1 MNLKDFWTTH
11 PLASDLKREAWN
23 LLFKIQNLFGGD
35 MEDKKKRMAIIAS
48 KGTLDMAYPPL
59 ILASTAAAMDV
70 EVGIFFTLYGVDI
83 VNKKKIRS
91 LKVAPI
97 ANPAMPS
104 PVPFPNILGV
114 LPGMTPL
121 ATMMMKG
128 MIKKINWPT
137 IPELLQVC
145 LEAGVRMIACAPT
158 LEMTGVEKEDLIE
171 GVEIAGAA
179 EFLDFALDANINL
192 FI

>member
-1 MNLKDFWTTH
+1 MADGK
-11 PLASDLKREAWN
+11 P
-23 LLFKIQNLFGGD
+23 
-35 MEDKKKRMAIIAS
+35 KRMAIIAS

-83 VNKKKIRS
+83 VNRHKYKS

-104 PVPFPNILGV
+104 PIPFPNILGV
-114 LPGMTPL
+114 LPGMTSM
-121 ATMMMKG
+121 ATTMMGG
-128 MIKKINWPT
+128 MIKKVNWPS
-137 IPELLQVC
+137 IPELMKIC
-145 LEAGVRMIACAPT
+145 IESGVKMIACTPT
-158 LEMTGVEKEDLIE
+158 MEMTGLKKEDLVE
-171 GVEIAGAA
+171 GVEVGGAA
-179 EFLDFALDANINL
+179 EFLDFALDANTSL

>member
-1 MNLKDFWTTH
+1 M
-11 PLASDLKREAWN
+11 AE
-23 LLFKIQNLFGGD
+23 
-35 MEDKKKRMAIIAS
+35 EKKKRMAIIAS

-83 VNKKKIRS
+83 VNKKKSGR
-91 LKVAPI
+91 LQVAPI

-104 PVPFPNILGV
+104 PVPMPNILGV

-128 MIKKINWPT
+128 MIKKINWPS
-137 IPELLQVC
+137 IPELLTACV
-145 LEAGVRMIACAPT
+145 EAGVKMIACTPT
-158 LEMTGVEKEDLIE
+158 MEMTGLKKEDLIG
-171 GVEIAGAA
+171 GVEVGGAA
-179 EFLDFALDANINL
+179 EFLDFALDANITL
-192 FI
+192 FV

>member
-1 MNLKDFWTTH
+1 V
-11 PLASDLKREAWN
+11 E
-23 LLFKIQNLFGGD
+23 
-35 MEDKKKRMAIIAS
+35 EEKKKRMAIIAS

-70 EVGIFFTLYGVDI
+70 ETTIFFTLYGVDI
-83 VNKKKIRS
+83 LNKHKNHK
-91 LKVAPI
+91 LQVAPI

-114 LPGMTPL
+114 LPGMTPM

-137 IPELLQVC
+137 IPELLDTCV
-145 LEAGVRMIACAPT
+145 EAGVKMIACTPT
-158 LEMTGVEKEDLIE
+158 LEMTGVKKEDLID
-171 GVEIAGAA
+171 GVIVAGAA
-179 EFLDFALDANINL
+179 DFLDFALDANISL